1 MLNHEYPP
9 NGRLIGASK
18 ETTVYDLGKNCSSE
32 NNPLYYFHIHET

>member
-32 NNPLYYFHIHET
+32 NKSSLLLPYP